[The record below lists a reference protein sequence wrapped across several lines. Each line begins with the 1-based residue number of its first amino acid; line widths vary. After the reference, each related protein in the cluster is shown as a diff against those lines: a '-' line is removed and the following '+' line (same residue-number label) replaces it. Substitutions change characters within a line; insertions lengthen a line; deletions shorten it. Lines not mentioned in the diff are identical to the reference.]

1 MRRVLAILGLAT
13 ATLVS
18 LGIVTLASAG
28 GARGLALY
36 NDPNFFV
43 KRQAVWL
50 VVALFAMA
58 GAILLDY
65 HVWRDRKWLTI
76 VLFAIVLVLLCA
88 VFAFPKINGS
98 YRWLDFKRFGVP
110 MRLQPSELAKLS
122 CVLCVSVWLERI
134 GWGVEKFVKGA
145 VIPCAIFG
153 MLAVLLVLE
162 PDYGSTMVVLAVGLS
177 LMFLAGTKLWHLA
190 SLGALGVGMVC
201 TLVWLDP
208 NRRARLMAWLHGNEG
223 GGGSEATRNAY
234 YQLQQAIVAIC
245 NGGLTGVGYN
255 QSMQKQYYLPEAHTD
270 FIFAIGAEELGICFS
285 ILVLLL
291 FLTVFVCGMYVS
303 VHANDRL
310 GGLLAF
316 GMTFLIVVQAIVNIG
331 VVTGCLP
338 TKGLALPLISYGG
351 TNLISALTAIGIIIN
366 VAIVTMRDERRRSP
380 RVVPIRMESQEQ
392 GGHSSK

>member
-1 MRRVLAILGLAT
+1 MRRTLSILGLVT
-13 ATLVS
+13 AALVS
-18 LGIVTLASAG
+18 IGIVVLASAG

-36 NDPNFFV
+36 NDPNYFV

-50 VVALFAMA
+50 VVALLVMA
-58 GAILLDY
+58 VAVMFDY
-65 HVWRDRKWLTI
+65 HNWRDKKWLTI
-76 VLFAIVLVLLCA
+76 ALFVAVLVMLGV

-110 MRLQPSELAKLS
+110 MRLQPSELAKLAT
-122 CVLCVSVWLERI
+122 VLCVSVWLERA
-134 GWGVEKFVKGA
+134 GFRVTRFLRGA
-145 VIPCAIFG
+145 VVPCAIFG
-153 MLAVLLVLE
+153 AVAVLLVLE
-162 PDYGSTMVVLAVGLS
+162 PDYGSTMVVLAVGFT
-177 LMFLAGTKLWHLA
+177 LMFLAGTKLWHLV
-190 SLGALGVGMVC
+190 LLGVSGFGMVV

-223 GGGSEATRNAY
+223 DGGSEATRNAY

-245 NGGLTGVGYN
+245 NGGVTGVGYN

-270 FIFAIGAEELGICFS
+270 FIFAIGAEELGLFFS
-285 ILVLLL
+285 IAVLLL
-291 FLTVFVCGMYVS
+291 FLAVFVCGMYVS
-303 VHANDRL
+303 MHASDRL

-316 GMTFLIVVQAIVNIG
+316 GMTFLVAVQAIVNIG

-351 TNLISALTAIGIIIN
+351 TNLISALTAIGIIMN

-380 RVVPIRMESQEQ
+380 RVVPV
-392 GGHSSK
+392 KTPDAV